1 MTINEI
7 LEGFLVK
14 TLNMTPEA
22 VMSTLYKLDDEG
34 TPTKDLAEGLF
45 DKLATLD
52 AERVRSLKGVSNPTA
67 LQDQYKRGIKEG
79 REVLEKALREQY
91 GVDSTATGADLV
103 ADIVA
108 AKASPTV
115 TEDQVKIHPLYLT
128 VERNAKA
135 TTDAVRAEL
144 EGKIAEIELGFKRTN
159 TLSVVQEKAL
169 NKLSELRPVLP
180 ANQLVAQTQQKM
192 FASQFNNY
200 DYELDASGNI
210 LVLKDGKRVE
220 DQHGHPVPFND
231 LVAQTAASMFEFQKQ
246 DPKASGGN
254 KGTVAG
260 ENGATGAPR
269 DEAEFKQRYA
279 AAKTLDEKQRLVKE
293 FKGLGG

>member
-1 MTINEI
+1 
-7 LEGFLVK
+7 
-14 TLNMTPEA
+14 
-22 VMSTLYKLDDEG
+22 MSTLYKMDDEG
-34 TPTKDLAEGLF
+34 APTEDLAEGLF

-200 DYELDASGNI
+200 DYEIEASGDI

-231 LVAQTAASMFEFQKQ
+231 LVAQTAATMFEFQKQ
-246 DPKASGGN
+246 DARASGGN
-254 KGTVAG
+254 QGTVTGA
-260 ENGATGAPR
+260 NGATGAPK

-279 AAKTLDEKQRLVKE
+279 AAKTLVEKQQIVKD
-293 FKGLGG
+293 FRGLGG